1 VKDRRG
7 AVARAT
13 GLAESVAAA
22 VRRRQ
27 QSRLPRVLLYDPAG
41 EPSVLRSGTVDH
53 DEVLFIADGLVAV
66 ALEDQ
71 PDVGVAD
78 DLLEDEL

>member
-1 VKDRRG
+1 
-7 AVARAT
+7 
-13 GLAESVAAA
+13 
-22 VRRRQ
+22 
-27 QSRLPRVLLYDPAG
+27 
-41 EPSVLRSGTVDH
+41 VDH

>member
-1 VKDRRG
+1 
-7 AVARAT
+7 
-13 GLAESVAAA
+13 
-22 VRRRQ
+22 
-27 QSRLPRVLLYDPAG
+27 VLLYDPAG
-41 EPSVLRSGTVDH
+41 EPSVLRPGTVDH